1 MDDMELIYAYTTK
14 QAVED
19 GMLVLIPAVTS
30 KEAGIT
36 FPVYLSQAVW
46 SKYVQVPE
54 TLEGEQDESGRLWDI
69 LWMFRNAARKISG
82 SYLEFKFICRLPD
95 LDDWESN
102 EKMFENRLQRMVT
115 LKSICQAQDF
125 DDPSPAIFILKPNE
139 D

>member
-1 MDDMELIYAYTTK
+1 MELIYSYTTK

-19 GMLVLIPAVTS
+19 GLLVLIPADTS

-54 TLEGEQDESGRLWDI
+54 TMKGEQDESGRLWDI
-69 LWMFRNAARKISG
+69 LWMFRMAARKVSG
-82 SYLEFKFICRLPD
+82 SYLEFEFICRLD
-95 LDDWESN
+95 DIADWESN
-102 EKMFENRLQRMVT
+102 EVLFENRLQRMVT
-115 LKSICQAQDF
+115 LKSMIQAQDF